1 MSLRIR
7 ADENMPGLEPFAK
20 DGDLETAPG
29 RAITRASLRHTDV
42 LLVRSVTRV
51 DGDLLAGTGVGFV
64 GSATIGT
71 DHVDQASLAEQGIAF
86 AHAPG
91 CNAMAVAEYDLQ
103 AVLDWL
109 VEGGREPA
117 DTTVA
122 VIGCGHVGMRAA
134 QLFRAAGM
142 TLWACDPPRE
152 RAGETLPGV
161 PVILDQA
168 LAADV
173 ITLHVPLTRVG
184 TDATF
189 HMLNKDRLECLG
201 SDQLLLN
208 TSRGPVI
215 DNAALLRRL
224 NADGPA
230 TVLDVWENEPAI
242 DPALFRRCRLGTPHV
257 AGYSREGKLRG
268 TAQLYQAFCDWLGRS
283 VDQACVM
290 PPDARTRQSVENMAD
305 LLMLLRSRYDLRRDH
320 AGLRAALDESDPPAA
335 FDALRRDYPVRHE
348 CAGLQVEGRVTGSWR
363 PLLTALGVVQAS

>member
-1 MSLRIR
+1 MSLRIL
-7 ADENMPGLEPFAK
+7 ADENMPGLEPFAQE
-20 DGDLETAPG
+20 GDLETAPG
-29 RAITRASLRHTDV
+29 RAITRARLRHTTV

-51 DGDLLAGTGVGFV
+51 DADLLAGTGVGFV

-71 DHVDQASLAEQGIAF
+71 DHVDKDWLETQGVAF

-109 VEGGREPA
+109 VESGREPA

-122 VIGCGHVGMRAA
+122 VIGCGHVGKRAA
-134 QLFRAAGM
+134 ELFCAAGM
-142 TLWACDPPRE
+142 PVWACDPPLE
-152 RAGETLPGV
+152 RAREALPGI
-161 PVILDQA
+161 PVTLDQA
-168 LAADV
+168 LEADV

-208 TSRGPVI
+208 TSRGAVI
-215 DNAALLRRL
+215 DNIALVERL
-224 NADGPA
+224 SVDGPA

-242 DPALFRRCRLGTPHV
+242 DPALFRRCRLGSPHV

-268 TAQLYQAFCDWLGRS
+268 TAQLYQAFCNWLGWS
-283 VDQACVM
+283 VDQAYVR
-290 PPDARTRQSVENMAD
+290 PPDASTRQSVENMAD
-305 LLMLLRSRYDLRRDH
+305 LLTLLRSRYDLRRDH
-320 AGLRAALDESDPPAA
+320 AGLRAALEEPDPPVA
-335 FDALRRDYPVRHE
+335 FDALRRNYPVRHE